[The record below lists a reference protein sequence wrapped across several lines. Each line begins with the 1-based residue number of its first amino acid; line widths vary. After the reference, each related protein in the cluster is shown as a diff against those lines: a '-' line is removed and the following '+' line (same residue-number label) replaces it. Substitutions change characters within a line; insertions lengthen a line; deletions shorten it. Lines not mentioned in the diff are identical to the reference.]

1 MGAHW
6 RAWAGLAFMLL
17 VIYQSLRGLETTPR
31 PLAVAVLTL
40 GMSIGWLLQY
50 TRWLEAGVWVL
61 GLASAALMYVL
72 PSSGP
77 VIGIVATL
85 VSAGSRM
92 EVRRGAVAAVVLAV
106 TFMLADG
113 LTTQWSSVLNLAFP
127 ALGLAFAYMA
137 AASVRRIRLER
148 ERAEAL
154 LEELQRTRAAEIERA
169 ALAERT
175 RIAREIHDV
184 LAHTLSALAVQLE
197 GTRMLLEQR
206 PGDPAAVAA
215 VERAHRLASEGLA
228 EARRAIGALRGDSLP
243 GPDGLERL
251 VDEFT
256 QATGTPGHFHV
267 SGAAVLLRS
276 EARLALYR
284 TAQEALTNVQKH
296 ARDATCV
303 DVQLRYAADGA
314 ELVVEDVAPLVVST
328 RASNGATSSEASHGY
343 GLVGM
348 RERAELAG
356 GTLEAGPLPTGF
368 RVRLWLPAS

>member
-1 MGAHW
+1 M
-6 RAWAGLAFMLL
+6 LA
-17 VIYQSLRGLETTPR
+17 VIFESVRTFESTPR
-31 PLAVAVLTL
+31 LELVALLTL
-40 GMSIGWLLQY
+40 AMSIGWLMLY
-50 TRWLEAGVWVL
+50 TPWLEAGVWVL
-61 GLASAALMYVL
+61 GLASAGLMYVL
-72 PSSGP
+72 PSTGP
-77 VIGIVATL
+77 VIGIAAAM
-85 VSAGSRM
+85 VSAGLRM
-92 EVRRGAVAAVVLAV
+92 EVRRGVVAAVTLSVAFL
-106 TFMLADG
+106 LADG
-113 LTTQWSSVLNLAFP
+113 LATHWSNLLNLAFP

-148 ERAEAL
+148 ERAESL

-169 ALAERT
+169 ALAERA

-197 GTRMLLEQR
+197 GTRMLVEQR

-228 EARRAIGALRGDSLP
+228 EARRAIGALRGDNLP
-243 GPDGLERL
+243 GPDGLPRL

-256 QATGTPGHFHV
+256 QATGTPGRFEV
-267 SGAAVLLRS
+267 SGEPVPLAS
-276 EARLALYR
+276 EARLALFR

-296 ARDATCV
+296 AREATSV
-303 DVQLRYAADGA
+303 DVRLRYAPDGA
-314 ELVVEDVAPLVVST
+314 ELVVEDVVPVVVGAPAHGVTPSE
-328 RASNGATSSEASHGY
+328 GARGY

-368 RVRLWLPAS
+368 RVRLWLPAAA